1 MQQTN
6 TGYYRKAGV
15 LRQTTQRCNNT
26 RFSEDIGMSELRVIK
41 KYPNRRLYDTAISQY
56 VTLDD
61 IRELVMSGQPFQVI
75 DAKSKLDITRSILLQ
90 IIVEK
95 EEDGDPIL
103 SADFLSSI
111 IRFYGDAMQGF
122 MGNYLEK
129 SLETFLE
136 QQELIRKQFTSMIE
150 KTPFSVMNDMNE
162 RNLDMWRDMQE
173 DFLRAYGMAD
183 KTAESDKT
191 KTEDNG

>member
-1 MQQTN
+1 
-6 TGYYRKAGV
+6 
-15 LRQTTQRCNNT
+15 
-26 RFSEDIGMSELRVIK
+26 MSDLRVIK

-61 IRELVMSGQPFQVI
+61 IRELVMSNQLFQVI
-75 DAKSKLDITRSILLQ
+75 DAKTKTDITRSILLQ

-129 SLETFLE
+129 SLDTFLE

-150 KTPFSVMNDMNE
+150 QTPFSVMSDMTE
-162 RNLDMWRDMQE
+162 RNLDIWKNMQE
-173 DFLRAYGMAD
+173 SFLQAYGIGGDAKKPD
-183 KTAESDKT
+183 KEPEKSG
-191 KTEDNG
+191 NS

>member
-1 MQQTN
+1 
-6 TGYYRKAGV
+6 
-15 LRQTTQRCNNT
+15 
-26 RFSEDIGMSELRVIK
+26 MSELRVIK

-61 IRELVMSGQPFQVI
+61 IRELVMSNQSFQVI
-75 DAKSKLDITRSILLQ
+75 DAKSKEDITRSILLQ
-90 IIVEK
+90 IIVEQ

-103 SADFLSSI
+103 SADFLASI

-150 KTPFSVMNDMNE
+150 KTPFSVMSDMTE
-162 RNLDMWRDMQE
+162 RNLDMWKNMQE
-173 DFLRAYGMAD
+173 SFLRAYGVGG
-183 KTAESDKT
+183 KTDEPK
-191 KTEDNG
+191 KTENSG

>member
-1 MQQTN
+1 
-6 TGYYRKAGV
+6 
-15 LRQTTQRCNNT
+15 
-26 RFSEDIGMSELRVIK
+26 MSELRVIK

-61 IRELVMSGQPFQVI
+61 IRELVMSNQAFQVI
-75 DAKSKLDITRSILLQ
+75 DAKTKTDITRSILLQ

-129 SLETFLE
+129 SLDTFLE

-150 KTPFSVMNDMNE
+150 QTPFSVMNDMTE
-162 RNLDMWRDMQE
+162 RNLDIWKNMQE
-173 DFLRAYGMAD
+173 SFIQAYGIG
-183 KTAESDKT
+183 AEPKKPEKS
-191 KTEDNG
+191 ENG

>member
-1 MQQTN
+1 
-6 TGYYRKAGV
+6 
-15 LRQTTQRCNNT
+15 
-26 RFSEDIGMSELRVIK
+26 MSELRVIK

>member
-1 MQQTN
+1 
-6 TGYYRKAGV
+6 
-15 LRQTTQRCNNT
+15 
-26 RFSEDIGMSELRVIK
+26 MSELRVIK

-61 IRELVMSGQPFQVI
+61 IRELVMSSQPFQVI
-75 DAKSKLDITRSILLQ
+75 DAKTKADITRSILLQ

-129 SLETFLE
+129 SLDTFLE
-136 QQELIRKQFTSMIE
+136 QQELIRQQFTSMIE
-150 KTPFSVMNDMNE
+150 QTPFSVMSDMTE
-162 RNLDMWRDMQE
+162 RNLEIWKEMQE
-173 DFLRAYGMAD
+173 SFLKAYGMGDDAP
-183 KTAESDKT
+183 
-191 KTEDNG
+191 KTEKSDNS

>member
-1 MQQTN
+1 
-6 TGYYRKAGV
+6 
-15 LRQTTQRCNNT
+15 
-26 RFSEDIGMSELRVIK
+26 MSEHRVIK

-61 IRELVMSGQPFQVI
+61 IRELVMANQPFKVI
-75 DAKSKLDITRSILLQ
+75 DAKSKEDITRSILLQ
-90 IIVEK
+90 IIVEQ

-150 KTPFSVMNDMNE
+150 KTPFSVMSDMTE
-162 RNLDMWRDMQE
+162 RNLDMWKNMQE
-173 DFLRAYGMAD
+173 SFLRAYGMAGR
-183 KTAESDKT
+183 KEEPEKSENES
-191 KTEDNG
+191 